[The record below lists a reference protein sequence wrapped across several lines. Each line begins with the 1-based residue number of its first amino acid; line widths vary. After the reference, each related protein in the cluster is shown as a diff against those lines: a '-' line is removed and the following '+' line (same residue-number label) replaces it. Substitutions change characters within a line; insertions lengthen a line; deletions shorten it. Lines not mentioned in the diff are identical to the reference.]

1 MRTFIL
7 ASGIGMLTV
16 VAYSQQPAA
25 PQTLQVLAPPTAQ
38 VVAPQQTV
46 DETPK
51 VTGEKPMSFWMARKL
66 DFSKSILESLT
77 KGDFEKLAKDAERM
91 QRLGKL
97 EGLVRRNK
105 DYQTQLHSFELANQ
119 ELVRH
124 SQRRNIEGATL
135 AFNQLTTSC
144 VACHSM
150 LREGIE

>member
-77 KGDFEKLAKDAERM
+77 KGDF
-91 QRLGKL
+91 
-97 EGLVRRNK
+97 
-105 DYQTQLHSFELANQ
+105 
-119 ELVRH
+119 
-124 SQRRNIEGATL
+124 
-135 AFNQLTTSC
+135 
-144 VACHSM
+144 
-150 LREGIE
+150 